1 MPLVAQMVKNLP
13 AVQETW
19 DPILRLGRSPGKGNG
34 YPLQYSCWEPH
45 GRRSHREGHSARR
58 QRQTQLSNSGFSF
71 FSVRLSVTV
80 SEMLPTTPPS
90 SFPHWIGTSFVTSRV
105 TAGIK
110 ENSEASSH
118 RRHYDFCLDCSQLLA
133 LGNAKSWEYSR
144 RPKERSMWLGSSW
157 TLPPVSHKLA
167 RHVNETTFKWPIP
180 LLSFIVPSFAW
191 NVPLVSLNFLEEI
204 SSPSHWVVSLLFLCI
219 NHWGRLSYLSL
230 LFLGT
235 LHSNGYIFPFSPLP
249 LASLLFSAIHKAS
262 SDNHFCLFAFLFLGD
277 GLDPCLLFN
286 VTNSLHSS
294 SGTQSIRS
302 NPLNL
307 FVTSTVFGAFD
318 LGHTWMV

>member
-180 LLSFIVPSFAW
+180 LLSFIVPIIYLGMLSCILHHSW
-191 NVPLVSLNFLEEI
+191 PLERFLVQTYHPEQ
-204 SSPSHWVVSLLFLCI
+204 SGLLDSPSFETE
-219 NHWGRLSYLSL
+219 G
-230 LFLGT
+230 
-235 LHSNGYIFPFSPLP
+235 
-249 LASLLFSAIHKAS
+249 AS
-262 SDNHFCLFAFLFLGD
+262 GD
-277 GLDPCLLFN
+277 HNWLEARRP
-286 VTNSLHSS
+286 SS
-294 SGTQSIRS
+294 SIQVLQSMH
-302 NPLNL
+302 
-307 FVTSTVFGAFD
+307 FFD
-318 LGHTWMV
+318 LYFFGSYSWDQKGASYPNLRKPDLI